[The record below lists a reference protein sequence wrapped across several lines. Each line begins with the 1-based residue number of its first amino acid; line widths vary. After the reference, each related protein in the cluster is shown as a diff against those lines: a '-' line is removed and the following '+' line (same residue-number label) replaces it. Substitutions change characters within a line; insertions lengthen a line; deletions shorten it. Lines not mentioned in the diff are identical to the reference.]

1 MTAVT
6 PDDLTISPRRIEFEL
21 PDPLPRYWHGGDPFK
36 THFFNAMSLLFP
48 DGERFFIDSVRYFR
62 DRVKDPRQQQLIK
75 GFIGQE
81 GHHSREHI
89 EYNRR
94 LEAQGYDVT
103 ALTEP
108 VRRRIRYANAHF
120 SPERRLAATVAMEH
134 FTAIMADAVLRE
146 MRWFDGAIEPM
157 RQVWRWHA
165 LEETEHKA
173 VAFDLYMQVSG
184 DRAQLRRAMRLSTF
198 FFLRDVTRGVWNMM
212 RRDGRLT
219 DVGSWY
225 RGMRWLWGRNG
236 FFSGLWSAYRDF
248 YREDFH
254 PWPHDNYR
262 LMQETQ
268 HEFDA
273 INMLGTKP

>member
-1 MTAVT
+1 MAINILPTRRNLRFKLNPSKA
-6 PDDLTISPRRIEFEL
+6 LT
-21 PDPLPRYWHGGDPFK
+21 WHQDGRNVSQFLN
-36 THFFNAMSLLFP
+36 TLSLFFP
-48 DGERFFIDSVRYFR
+48 VGERFFIDSVRHYR
-62 DRVKDPRQQQLIK
+62 DVVQDPELK
-75 GFIGQE
+75 KAVTAFIGQE
-81 GHHSREHI
+81 AMHGREHE
-89 EYNRR
+89 EYNGFVNEAGVPI
-94 LEAQGYDVT
+94 EAQEQLVDNLLKAVQKYT
-103 ALTEP
+103 PAS
-108 VRRRIRYANAHF
+108 F
-120 SPERRLAATVAMEH
+120 QLAGTVALEH
-134 FTAIMADAVLRE
+134 LTAILADGLLSLQE
-146 MRWFDGAIEPM
+146 ILDGADEGY
-157 RQVWRWHA
+157 QALWNWHA
-165 LEETEHKA
+165 LEETEHKV

-198 FFLRDVTRGVWNMM
+198 FFLRDVTRGVWHMM

-254 PWPHDNYR
+254 PWQHDNYR